1 MTYLLLLAD
10 GFEEIEALGT
20 ADLLRRAGLEVTL
33 CSINKGPDAGGTEV
47 RGAHGVRVMADV
59 SLADVNPDEYDAI
72 ILPGGMT
79 GTQNLAADDRVIEL
93 LRKADADGRCI
104 AAICAAPSIVLQ
116 AAGVIHGRK
125 VTGYPA
131 DPLID
136 RIRETYTGDEVT
148 IDGTL
153 ITAAGPGSFKA
164 FAAAII
170 TAAKGDAHTAQVL
183 SEALMA

>member
-20 ADLLRRAGLEVTL
+20 ADLLRRAGLNVTL
-33 CSINKGPDAGGTEV
+33 CAITIETEV
-47 RGAHGVRVMADV
+47 RGAHGICVTADTDIG
-59 SLADVNPDEYDAI
+59 AVNLDEYDAI

-79 GTQNLAADDRVIEL
+79 GTQNLAANDRVIAMLQE
-93 LRKADADGRCI
+93 ADAAGRRI
-104 AAICAAPSIVLQ
+104 AAICAAPAIVLQ
-116 AAGVIHGRK
+116 TAGVIHGRK

-131 DPLID
+131 EPLID

-148 IDGTL
+148 IDGNL

-170 TAAKGDAHTAQVL
+170 TAEKGEAHTAQVL
-183 SEALMA
+183 SDALMA